1 MKTNK
6 KFYDKFNI
14 KNNKCYN
21 LKRNNNLNYN
31 IKDNNGRPIK

>member
-6 KFYDKFNI
+6 KIYNKFNI
-14 KNNKCYN
+14 KNNKYYN
-21 LKRNNNLNYN
+21 SKMNNNLNYN